1 MTARI
6 DELIVPFEPI
16 RARVMTMPGVKAR
29 TADQLIAECGV
40 DMERF
45 PTAAHLASWAGVVRA
60 TTPRAA
66 SSARPTPAP
75 ETSGSATP
83 LTEAAKAAARSKD
96 THLASRYAQ
105 LRGRRGGPKATGA
118 IRHDLIIAY
127 WHIVK
132 YEVDYHDL
140 GPDWVASRNDPEHRT
155 RRLVRQ
161 LEALGHTVNLEP
173 AA

>member
-1 MTARI
+1 MR
-6 DELIVPFEPI
+6 
-16 RARVMTMPGVKAR
+16 KAG
-29 TADQLIAECGV
+29 L
-40 DMERF
+40 
-45 PTAAHLASWAGVVRA
+45 
-60 TTPRAA
+60 
-66 SSARPTPAP
+66 
-75 ETSGSATP
+75 
-83 LTEAAKAAARSKD
+83 
-96 THLASRYAQ
+96 
-105 LRGRRGGPKATGA
+105 
-118 IRHDLIIAY
+118 AY